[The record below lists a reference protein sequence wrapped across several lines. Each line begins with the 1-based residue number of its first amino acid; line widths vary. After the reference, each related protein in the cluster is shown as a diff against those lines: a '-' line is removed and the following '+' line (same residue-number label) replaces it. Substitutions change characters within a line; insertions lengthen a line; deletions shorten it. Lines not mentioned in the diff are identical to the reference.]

1 MKLYQTLIIIG
12 FLFILLQSSFSDV
25 TSIID
30 LSNMTMRDKDLVFSA
45 ITNGMVNTKLHNP
58 KENISVGFMMMGKK
72 GNTDFS
78 VSSLVFDWTWKIDIY
93 NVTRKRINLTR
104 LNNDEIIKPVLNITD
119 RYFDNITF
127 TLTNITGTSN
137 ITGITIKQVW
147 SIDPD
152 TEPKIKYEIR
162 NDMTKSITNFTFWY
176 VLDFSYSPK
185 IRFNNNVYS
194 NLNATTTWEFDN
206 FNNVVPII
214 DMGELEFTYKDL
226 IKNGFIVTDFYTGD
240 GALLG
245 YVNKTIVALGITTQS
260 GILASGKTL
269 TLDPTVTD
277 WKSPTRTGQFYDQ
290 WDLGSEVISQDFVYA
305 STSMNNLR
313 QGTDL
318 YGLDSIPSTV
328 VITGVEV
335 RVYGRVNPPLS

>member
-72 GNTDFS
+72 GNRDFS

-127 TLTNITGTSN
+127 TLTNITGTAN
-137 ITGITIKQVW
+137 NTDVIIKQVW
-147 SIDPD
+147 SIDP
-152 TEPKIKYEIR
+152 EQVPKVKYEIK
-162 NDMTKSITNFTFWY
+162 NIMLKDITNFTFWY
-176 VLDFSYSPK
+176 IIDFSYSPR
-185 IRFNNNVYS
+185 IRFDGNSYEH
-194 NLNATTTWEFDN
+194 LDTGITWEFGS
-206 FNNVVPII
+206 FENVIPII
-214 DMGELEFTYKDL
+214 DMGQLEFRYHDL
-226 IKNGFIVTDFYTGD
+226 IENGFNVTDFYTGD

-335 RVYGRVNPPLS
+335 RVYGMVNPPLS